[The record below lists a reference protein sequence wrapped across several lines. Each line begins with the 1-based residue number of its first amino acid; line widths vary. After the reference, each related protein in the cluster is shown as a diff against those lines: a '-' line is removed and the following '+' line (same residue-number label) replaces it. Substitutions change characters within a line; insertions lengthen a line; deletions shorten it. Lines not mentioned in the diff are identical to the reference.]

1 VSERVQARR
10 PARGEQA
17 ILENSYNKQAE
28 QRSVVRLKRDELF
41 LIFLKAGPA
50 FGGGA
55 YRCSDYAL

>member
-1 VSERVQARR
+1 
-10 PARGEQA
+10 
-17 ILENSYNKQAE
+17 
-28 QRSVVRLKRDELF
+28 VRLKRDELF